1 MRIIVKFMKV
11 VLLKDVKGLGQIG
24 DIKNVAAGYA
34 GNFLLP
40 QKLVRLATDDSVK
53 EVEQDRVRQA
63 KVAEKELVDT
73 EKLASSLNSQV
84 VKIVGKVNESG
95 TLYAA
100 VTSAKIASE
109 LKQRGFDVKKNQVML
124 PEPIKEEGEYPVTI
138 SLDHGLEAEITVI
151 INE

>member
-1 MRIIVKFMKV
+1 MKV